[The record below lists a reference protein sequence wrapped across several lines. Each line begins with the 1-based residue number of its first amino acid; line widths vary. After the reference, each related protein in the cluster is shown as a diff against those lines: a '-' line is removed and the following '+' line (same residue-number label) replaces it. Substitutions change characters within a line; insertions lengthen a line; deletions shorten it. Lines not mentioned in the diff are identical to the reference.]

1 MPFVTSK
8 NPQIPVPP
16 TPSFRKVHELSLKSG
31 SLMATPPQ
39 GPKNDA
45 GETLSS
51 HYRLLLRLAKVTQKR
66 GFSRRFPG
74 GFPTVLPVVSRRF
87 SSGSTPVFQRF
98 FQRFDARFPAVSGR
112 SSGSFASGLPAVFQ
126 RFCRRFSNDFPA
138 VLPVASGSFPTVLPP
153 VFQRFAGNTLPLDQP
168 PAGSGIPD

>member
-45 GETLSS
+45 GETLSGHS
-51 HYRLLLRLAKVTQKR
+51 GPLLRLAKVTQKR
-66 GFSRRFPG
+66 GFSRRFSVFASGPPRFSS
-74 GFPTVLPVVSRRF
+74 GFHGFASGLRRFSRARRPTVLPVVSRF
-87 SSGSTPVFQRF
+87 SSG
-98 FQRFDARFPAVSGR
+98 
-112 SSGSFASGLPAVFQ
+112 
-126 RFCRRFSNDFPA
+126 
-138 VLPVASGSFPTVLPP
+138 
-153 VFQRFAGNTLPLDQP
+153 FAG
-168 PAGSGIPD
+168 GSTRRISSL